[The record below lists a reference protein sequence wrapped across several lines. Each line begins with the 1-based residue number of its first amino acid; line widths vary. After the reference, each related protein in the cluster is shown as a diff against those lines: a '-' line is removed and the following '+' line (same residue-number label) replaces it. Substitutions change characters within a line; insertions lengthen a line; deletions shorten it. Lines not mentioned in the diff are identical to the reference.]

1 MFNIFRKV
9 NTEWYQEKHTL
20 YHEKI
25 VFVLLPNAA
34 IVIAQPH
41 NQIYYFLTASAVG
54 SCPLCLALFRKET
67 NPVPILHITFC
78 LRSCTKFSRIISVHM
93 QTAELWC
100 QKLDQLRV
108 FSTKKLGGRH
118 FSTRVSVHLCEIQ
131 DSDKAIYT
139 LTLHRQSQLS
149 KISQKNLHFS
159 TKT

>member
-1 MFNIFRKV
+1 M
-9 NTEWYQEKHTL
+9 
-20 YHEKI
+20 
-25 VFVLLPNAA
+25 
-34 IVIAQPH
+34 
-41 NQIYYFLTASAVG
+41 G

-159 TKT
+159 TKTWRICKWKELKAMACFSSSLSPQNVSVLRLQWIAAEHSGPAV